1 VVSVLDRDIDPV
13 PPDMD
18 GEAVAELLA
27 RYSLV
32 ALPVCDEEG
41 RLLGA
46 VAVEDVIEYLL
57 PRGWRAQPDDDGDG
71 SDNGD
76 GS

>member
-1 VVSVLDRDIDPV
+1 MLDRDIDPV
-13 PPDMD
+13 PPDLD
-18 GEAVAELLA
+18 GAAVAEQLA

-46 VAVEDVIEYLL
+46 VAVEDVIDFLL
-57 PRGWRAQPDDDGDG
+57 PRGWRAQPETTPMHERGA
-71 SDNGD
+71 S
-76 GS
+76 S